1 MRDFKVIYRGRIL
14 KLIAKTVRLPN
25 RHVMKLEVILH
36 PGAALI
42 VPFLDKDRIIFLR
55 QFRPVVNAYLFEL
68 PAGTIEGKESPLSCA
83 KRELTEE
90 TGFSSDK
97 FRLLGSVYPVPGY
110 STERIF
116 IYRATELKKT
126 QTAAEADEVINIRIL
141 NKHKAQKLFRDKK
154 IVDAKSICAL
164 ALCGW
169 L

>member
-1 MRDFKVIYRGRIL
+1 MRDSKLIYQGRIL
-14 KLIAKTVRLPN
+14 KLISKTVCLPN

-42 VPFLDKDRIIFLR
+42 VPFLDKDRMVFLR

-68 PAGTIEGKESPLSCA
+68 PAGTIEGKESPVSCA
-83 KRELTEE
+83 KRELIEE
-90 TGFSSDK
+90 TGFSSGK
-97 FRLLGSVYPVPGY
+97 LRLLGSVYPVPGY

-116 IYRATELKKT
+116 IYQATGLKKI

-141 NKHKAQKLFRDKK
+141 DKHKVQKLFRDKK
-154 IVDAKSICAL
+154 IVDAKSVCAL